1 MNNFHNAISVLV
13 VDDNPN
19 NLSLLVDTLDNSGY
33 TVLVALDGKE
43 GLERARAAKPNIIL
57 LDVMMPGL
65 DGFETCRRLKHD
77 PALQDIPVIFMTA
90 RDETEA
96 LVEGLSLGAID
107 YVRKP
112 VKPAEVIARISTHV
126 HSTRRLLETRS
137 AMEATGKPTIAAYE
151 NGSIAWITPHARDL
165 LEKYFPY
172 HVPDRYLPEELT
184 QWLSRVR
191 QGDTQ
196 AFVCQSREARLSI
209 YNYIVDNG
217 SELLLQLVEEDAKIT
232 TAALA
237 QTFHLT
243 ERESEVLLWVAYGKT
258 NSEIGQILSMSPR
271 TVNKHLE
278 HIFRKLGIETR
289 TAAAAAVLRVKV

>member
-96 LVEGLSLGAID
+96 LVAID
-107 YVRKP
+107 
-112 VKPAEVIARISTHV
+112 
-126 HSTRRLLETRS
+126 
-137 AMEATGKPTIAAYE
+137 
-151 NGSIAWITPHARDL
+151 
-165 LEKYFPY
+165 
-172 HVPDRYLPEELT
+172 
-184 QWLSRVR
+184 
-191 QGDTQ
+191 
-196 AFVCQSREARLSI
+196 
-209 YNYIVDNG
+209 
-217 SELLLQLVEEDAKIT
+217 
-232 TAALA
+232 
-237 QTFHLT
+237 
-243 ERESEVLLWVAYGKT
+243 
-258 NSEIGQILSMSPR
+258 
-271 TVNKHLE
+271 VN
-278 HIFRKLGIETR
+278 
-289 TAAAAAVLRVKV
+289 